1 MEKPAAVDDQ
11 ELFRREA
18 MGAFS
23 HEIRTP
29 LTSIRMV
36 LELARREASGDSI
49 VLDAELAGMLNTS
62 VDDLQSLADDLQ
74 ESSRLERGRVL
85 MSRGPCD
92 LRAACEAAGELLAP
106 RIRME
111 GHAPPALEG
120 PWDAPHL
127 VRAIAG
133 LAESSNRAGDGTG
146 SVRFQATAE
155 RRLVRLEFAS
165 GTPGGEPRGI
175 AADAGFSFF
184 RSRMFILA
192 MGGQLSW
199 QRAERYFNI
208 TADLPLD

>member
-1 MEKPAAVDDQ
+1 MPAAVDDQ

-36 LELARREASGDSI
+36 IELARREASGDSI
-49 VLDAELAGMLNTS
+49 VLDAELAAMLNTS
-62 VDDLQSLADDLQ
+62 VDDLQGLADDLQ
-74 ESSRLERGRVL
+74 EASRVERGRVL

-92 LRAACEAAGELLAP
+92 LRAACGAAGDLLAP
-106 RIRME
+106 RIRLA
-111 GHAPPALEG
+111 GHMPPAIEG

-133 LAESSNRAGDGTG
+133 FAESANRAGDGTG
-146 SVRFQATAE
+146 SVRFRTAIE
-155 RRLVRLEFAS
+155 PRCVRLEFES
-165 GTPGGEPRGI
+165 GTPGGEPRRI

-199 QRAERYFNI
+199 QRSERYFSI